1 MLYGREAETDRIGRV
16 LAEARQGRSGVLVLR
31 GPAGIGKSALL
42 ELAAREAAD
51 TGMRTLRGVGIESE
65 TELVFAAL
73 HQLLRPGLDRL
84 GRLPAPQADALAGA
98 FGLAGATAA
107 DRFLVGLGALTLL
120 SELAGEGPLLC
131 LVDDAQW
138 LDRSSADALLFAARR
153 LEAEGVALILA
164 MRDGGHA
171 LRPAG
176 LPEIRLGGLGSADA
190 ATLLSETAGSL
201 APHVRDR
208 ILAESEGNPLALIE
222 LPAALTPEQRL
233 GHIVPLAYHPG
244 PLPLTERMQEVFQA
258 QIQALPGPTRT
269 LLLVAAAESTGD
281 PGVVLAAAR
290 RLGVG
295 TEAVEPAERAGLIRV
310 DGQLAFRHP
319 LIRAAAYQGE
329 PFTTR
334 LAAHRALAA
343 TLTEPGPGPDAGGQ
357 AGRQA
362 APEAGQQAGPEAG
375 PDAGPRAD
383 ARAWHLAAAC
393 TSPDEAVAA
402 ELERAAERARRRS
415 GLAATAAAYQRAAQ
429 LSPGPRDQVR
439 RLIGAAEAAMD
450 AGQLQRSRTLADR
463 SALLTAD
470 PRERARLAGVR
481 AAIEFEQGSPRAA
494 HGILMTAAEP
504 IAATDPVMAASLL
517 AEAVRDA
524 WFAGAPGLAGRAVER
539 LHALDLPAGHPLQPV
554 ISALTGLAALLA
566 GDPERGLPPIH
577 AALAAARRFPP
588 TAPGERL
595 IIASMAFMVGDDETS
610 LDLAARLA
618 DDCRNQGLVGWLPHA
633 LQNLAS
639 SQLYL
644 GRFQEAGASAAEAM
658 RIAEDTGQHHRVDH
672 LQGVLAWL
680 AAVSGDEGTCER
692 LTGAVRAHAID
703 HGNVSS
709 LAWGVWAQGL
719 LALGQGRTRAALD
732 HLEAGLDGAVHHQ
745 LSTTLFVPD
754 LVEAAV
760 RCGEPERAKAP
771 LARFGRWAAASGQPW
786 ARAVALRCRAL
797 TAASEE
803 EAEACYAEAVG
814 LHLSG
819 GRPFEEART
828 RLLFGERLRRNR
840 RKAEARIHLR
850 QALDVFERA
859 GAAPWAARSRAELRA
874 SGETATGARLPG
886 AAGLLTAQEL
896 QIVRLAARGAT
907 NRDIG
912 ARLFL
917 SPRTV
922 GYHLHKAFPKLGV
935 ASRTE
940 LARLDLGERG

>member
-1 MLYGREAETDRIGRV
+1 MLYGREAETDRIDRL

-42 ELAAREAAD
+42 ELAAREAAA

-120 SELAGEGPLLC
+120 SELAGDGPLLC

-138 LDRSSADALLFAARR
+138 LDRSSADALMFAARR

-164 MRDGGHA
+164 TRDGGHA
-171 LRPAG
+171 FRPAG
-176 LPEIRLGGLGSADA
+176 LPELPLGGLGPADA
-190 ATLLSETAGSL
+190 ATLLSETAGAL

-208 ILAESEGNPLALIE
+208 VLAESEGNPLALIE
-222 LPAALTPEQRL
+222 LPAALTPEQRI
-233 GHIVPLAYHPG
+233 GHIAPLAYHPG

-258 QIQALPGPTRT
+258 QIQALPEPTRT

-343 TLTEPGPGPDAGGQ
+343 TLTEATTGLDAGPG
-357 AGRQA
+357 
-362 APEAGQQAGPEAG
+362 
-375 PDAGPRAD
+375 AGPRAD

-393 TSPDEAVAA
+393 TGPDEAVAA

-429 LSPGPRDQVR
+429 LSPGQRDQVR
-439 RLIGAAEAAMD
+439 RLISAAEAAMD
-450 AGQLQRSRTLADR
+450 AGQLQRSRTLADS
-463 SALLTAD
+463 SALLTGD

-494 HGILMTAAEP
+494 HGILVTAAEP
-504 IAATDPVMAASLL
+504 VAATDPVMAASLL
-517 AEAVRDA
+517 TEAVRDA
-524 WFAGAPGLAGRAVER
+524 WFAGAPDLAGQAVER
-539 LHALDLPAGHPLQPV
+539 LHALDLPAGHPLRPV

-644 GRFQEAGASAAEAM
+644 GRFQEAGVSATEAV
-658 RIAEDTGQHHRVDH
+658 RIAEDTGQDHRVDH

-680 AAVSGDEGTCER
+680 AAVSGDEETCER

-709 LAWGVWAQGL
+709 LAWAVWAQGL

-732 HLEAGLDGAVHHQ
+732 HLETGLDGAVRHQ

-760 RCGEPERAKAP
+760 RSGEPERAEAP

-803 EAEACYAEAVG
+803 EAEARYAEAVG

-859 GAAPWAARSRAELRA
+859 GATPWAARARAELRA
-874 SGETATGARLPG
+874 SGETAPGARLPG

-896 QIVRLAARGAT
+896 QIVRLAARGDT

-940 LARLDLGERG
+940 LARLDLGG